1 MTLIFG
7 SDGHEHLSEPRWR
20 NHRARS
26 RQPVA
31 DHKLDP
37 LILPGRTRLGLPRK
51 VELGKVELGRVDLRD
66 VRDAIQYSVTSVCAW
81 SFLPKD
87 SPSVSTA
94 RHYFYRWR
102 DALIDI
108 GRRTIQIV
116 KRSDTAQVFEVL
128 PRSWVVGRWVV
139 ERAFA
144 WLKKCRRMARDWEKT
159 IESAEALILVAHIG
173 YNTRHLASA

>member
-1 MTLIFG
+1 MPLIFG

-31 DHKLDP
+31 DHKLNP

-51 VELGKVELGRVDLRD
+51 VELGKVELGKVELGKVELRD
-66 VRDAIQYSVTSVCAW
+66 VRDAIQYSVTSGCAW

-94 RHYFYRWR
+94 RHYF
-102 DALIDI
+102 
-108 GRRTIQIV
+108 
-116 KRSDTAQVFEVL
+116 
-128 PRSWVVGRWVV
+128 
-139 ERAFA
+139 
-144 WLKKCRRMARDWEKT
+144 
-159 IESAEALILVAHIG
+159 
-173 YNTRHLASA
+173 